1 MTSTFRTTV
10 AASLAAAGA
19 AASFAPA
26 FAQAVPLSAIDTRIR
41 AEEAAH
47 SELMRTEH
55 MLADVYGPRLTAS
68 PNALAAGKWAV
79 RQMASWG
86 LANGHLEPWVFGYPG
101 WTNLSAAGFIASPT
115 HAQLDFRVIAW
126 TRGTN
131 GEVRAKATFID
142 PPQKATRGQLMRYL
156 DSVRGRVRGKIVLVG
171 PTGVE
176 TDDPFP
182 PRFSDEKME
191 ELLHPAPEQAE
202 APGDP
207 NILTRV
213 QWNKA
218 VSAFLLAAG
227 AKMRVDDAR
236 HPRGMIIAY
245 ANWTY
250 EPSKAPPWVVL
261 RHEDYGRILRLL
273 ADGPV
278 TLGFNIRNRLS
289 DGRLAYNTVAE
300 IPGSDLKDQLVIV
313 GAHLDSWHA
322 ATGAIDDGVGCA
334 MMMEAMR
341 ILEALHV
348 HPRRTIRIV
357 LWTGEEQGLYGS
369 QVYVAEHFGTAEDPK
384 PDFGKVAAY
393 INIDGG
399 TGRIRAA
406 NIFGP
411 QEDAGMLARALSPF
425 ADLGVKGAVA
435 HGIRKLRSTDATTFS
450 RAGLPAIG
458 LIQDPIEYG
467 NVQWHSNLD
476 TYDAVLDGDARDAAI
491 VIAGLAYNLA
501 MRADAPA
508 RFNPA
513 DMPRPEGPPPSVRPA
528 ANQRTHG

>member
-1 MTSTFRTTV
+1 VR
-10 AASLAAAGA
+10 LAAWNGAVAILLATA
-19 AASFAPA
+19 AAAPA
-26 FAQAVPLSAIDTRIR
+26 AGQSAPFVTMDSKIR

-47 SELMRTEH
+47 SKLMRTEH
-55 MLADVYGPRLTAS
+55 ILTDVYGPRLTAS
-68 PNALAAGKWAV
+68 PNALAAGKWAL

-86 LANGHLEPWVFGYPG
+86 LSKGHLEPWVFGHPG
-101 WTNLSAAGFIASPT
+101 WTNLSATGFIASPT
-115 HAQLDFRVIAW
+115 RAQLDLRVVAW

-131 GEVRAKATFID
+131 GEVRARATFID
-142 PPQKATRGQLMRYL
+142 PPRKATRAQLMRYL
-156 DSVRGRVRGKIVLVG
+156 ESVRDRVRGKIVLVG
-171 PTGVE
+171 PSEVE
-176 TDDPFP
+176 TDEPFP
-182 PRFSDEKME
+182 PRFSDQKME
-191 ELLHPAPEQAE
+191 ELLRPVSALPE
-202 APGDP
+202 APADP
-207 NILTRV
+207 NILKRAEWSELV
-213 QWNKA
+213 N
-218 VSAFLLAAG
+218 AFLVGAG
-227 AKMRVDDAR
+227 ARMRVDDAQR
-236 HPRGMIIAY
+236 PHGMIIAY

-261 RHEDYGRILRLL
+261 RHEDYGRIVRLL
-273 ADGPV
+273 ADGPA
-278 TLGFNIRNRLS
+278 TLGFDIRNRLS
-289 DGRLAYNTVAE
+289 DGRFAYNAVAE
-300 IPGSDLKDQLVIV
+300 IPGRDLKDQLVII

-341 ILEALHV
+341 ILKTLDV

-369 QVYVAEHFGTAEDPK
+369 QAYVAEHFGTAEAPK
-384 PDFGKVAAY
+384 PDFDKLAAY

-399 TGRIRAA
+399 TGRVRAA

-411 QEDAGMLARALSPF
+411 PADADMLAAALSPF

-476 TYDAVLDGDARDAAI
+476 TYDAVLEDDANAAAV
-491 VIAGLAYNLA
+491 VIAGLVYNLA
-501 MRADAPA
+501 MRDDAPA
-508 RFNPA
+508 RFAPA
-513 DMPRPEGPPPSVRPA
+513 EMPKPDGPAPSTRPVTR
-528 ANQRTHG
+528 